1 MRCNHAVHRH
11 GATEAPAGRPR
22 RRRARFGG
30 AACGGYSGHR
40 SKYRS
45 AVAAAAHTAT
55 IQIDNFAFTP
65 QNLTVTAGTVV
76 MWKNADDSPH
86 RIADVNGAYNSGALD
101 TEDSYSHT
109 FATPGVYKYI
119 CSIHPYMKGEITV
132 KPAAAGS

>member
-1 MRCNHAVHRH
+1 MSDIRTARPPRLRCGLALGAIGLTGLLAAVI
-11 GATEAPAGRPR
+11 PAIGTNT
-22 RRRARFGG
+22 
-30 AACGGYSGHR
+30 AA
-40 SKYRS
+40 

-55 IQIDNFAFTP
+55 VQIDNFTFTP
-65 QNLTVTAGTVV
+65 PNLTVTVGTVV
-76 MWKNADDSPH
+76 TWKNADDSPH
-86 RIADVNGAYNSGALD
+86 RIADVNGAYNSAALD

>member
-1 MRCNHAVHRH
+1 MRYID
-11 GATEAPAGRPR
+11 TLRPQ
-22 RRRARFGG
+22 RRRAGLAVGG
-30 AACGGYSGHR
+30 LGLAGLLAAVIPAIGTNTAA
-40 SKYRS
+40 

-76 MWKNADDSPH
+76 TWKNADDSPH
-86 RIADVNGAYNSGALD
+86 RIADVNGAYNSAALD
-101 TEDSYSHT
+101 TEDSYSHA
-109 FATPGVYKYI
+109 FATPGAYKYI

>member
-1 MRCNHAVHRH
+1 MSDLRTARPQRFRGSFALVVIGLGGLLTAVIPAI
-11 GATEAPAGRPR
+11 GANT
-22 RRRARFGG
+22 
-30 AACGGYSGHR
+30 AA
-40 SKYRS
+40 
-45 AVAAAAHTAT
+45 AIATAAHTAT

-65 QNLTVTAGTVV
+65 PNLTVTAGTVV
-76 MWKNADDSPH
+76 TWKNADDSPH
-86 RIADVNGAYNSGALD
+86 RIADLNGAYNSAALD

>member
-1 MRCNHAVHRH
+1 MRYIDTV
-11 GATEAPAGRPR
+11 RPKH
-22 RRRARFGG
+22 RRACLAAGG
-30 AACGGYSGHR
+30 LGLAGLLAAVIPGIGPNTAA
-40 SKYRS
+40 

-86 RIADVNGAYNSGALD
+86 RIADVNGTYNSGALD